1 MPISFVGM
9 RVAHAGCGDAA
20 PVAALRGEA
29 VIAQRFCHQVGQAVG
44 DLFDAEALLARTER
58 QPVAWQ
64 RRRHDSE
71 RVRRIAT
78 ETARD
83 QSGAG

>member
-1 MPISFVGM
+1 M
-9 RVAHAGCGDAA
+9 RDAGDAT
-20 PVAALRGEA
+20 PVAALRGETI
-29 VIAQRFCHQVGQAVG
+29 IAQRFRHQVGQAVG

-58 QPVAWQ
+58 HPVTWQ

-78 ETARD
+78 ETGGISQARD
-83 QSGAG
+83 EVHEF